1 MDRHNLCLSKQETI
15 EFGVAFMPGIK
26 HAKFMPNLIFDIGM
40 HKGEDSQYYLKKGFD
55 VAAFEAHPGLI
66 SETKK
71 SFAKFIGDKR
81 LRIIEGAIVP
91 DPGVEFIVFYQYADR
106 TKWGTIES
114 GVVQSSAKR
123 AKGVSEIKVPT
134 IDFASILQQTGMPYY
149 MKIDIEGADIHC
161 LEVLKSFDTRPAYL
175 SIEAIEQDIGIQ
187 TKQIELLCELGYDRF
202 KAVQQARMHRRV
214 LPALSS
220 EGQSVQHE
228 FAKGSS
234 GPFGSDLGGEWR
246 SADEIL
252 VDYERIFRR
261 NRRVTQSIF
270 WKSALIRK
278 PVRRAIEF
286 FACNTIPGWYD
297 THARHG
303 EHQPSVS

>member
-1 MDRHNLCLSKQETI
+1 MDRHNLCLSNRETVEI
-15 EFGVAFMPGIK
+15 TEAFMPEIK
-26 HAKFMPNLIFDIGM
+26 AAKFMPKLIFDVGM
-40 HKGEDSQYYLKKGFD
+40 HKGEDSEYYLKKGFD
-55 VAAFEAHPGLI
+55 VVAFEAHPGLV
-66 SETKK
+66 SQTKK
-71 SFAKFIGDKR
+71 SYSQFIRDKR

-114 GVVQSSAKR
+114 DVVRSSAKR

-134 IDFASILQQTGMPYY
+134 IDFASVIQRTGMPYY

-161 LEVLKSFDTRPAYL
+161 LEVLKSFDNKPAYL
-175 SIEAIEQDIGIQ
+175 SIEAIEQDIGTQ

-220 EGQSVQHE
+220 EGKSVAHE

-252 VDYERIFRR
+252 ADYERIFRR

-270 WKSALIRK
+270 WKTALIRK
-278 PVRRAIEF
+278 PARRAIEF
-286 FACNTIPGWYD
+286 FAHTTIPGWYD
-297 THARHG
+297 THSRHSAH
-303 EHQPSVS
+303 EPPVN